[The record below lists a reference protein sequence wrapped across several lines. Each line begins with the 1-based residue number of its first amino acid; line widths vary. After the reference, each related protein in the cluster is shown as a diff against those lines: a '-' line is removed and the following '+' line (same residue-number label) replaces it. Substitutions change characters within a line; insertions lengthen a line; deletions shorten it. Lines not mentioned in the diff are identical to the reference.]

1 MGDFLQSISVIN
13 EKFYQTG
20 KKGILYIT
28 NGMGG
33 GTFKKGL
40 ETTYNDTYN
49 IISSQRYIS
58 KYEIYKEQPFDINLN
73 HWYKSS
79 LLYKQNWYYI
89 YKSIYNIEWGSHP
102 WIQTTYD
109 AKWKDRIVINMM
121 NYRPSINIDYY
132 KLYQLYGNS
141 LLFIS
146 FEREY
151 YDSFVSFTGLNIEYY
166 MPSSFTE
173 ACIIINSCKL
183 FVATMSALLC
193 VGHALHKNRI
203 IGLNSYEG
211 DSIHNMNLENIWKN
225 IYYYTTH
232 TEGGDSFNSSTV

>member
-132 KLYQLYGNS
+132 NVRYL
-141 LLFIS
+141 
-146 FEREY
+146 
-151 YDSFVSFTGLNIEYY
+151 
-166 MPSSFTE
+166 
-173 ACIIINSCKL
+173 
-183 FVATMSALLC
+183 
-193 VGHALHKNRI
+193 
-203 IGLNSYEG
+203 
-211 DSIHNMNLENIWKN
+211 
-225 IYYYTTH
+225 
-232 TEGGDSFNSSTV
+232 